1 MYYIYSVYMY
11 MYGIPL
17 LSLQRSTA
25 EVEWSAGEKS
35 HHRVGLQGKV
45 CVLHEWAIS
54 PLNSFSSVLG
64 GL

>member
-45 CVLHEWAIS
+45 CAA
-54 PLNSFSSVLG
+54 
-64 GL
+64 